1 MFNPYTPAK
10 TKSLSRG
17 GKPVSGSFSDFNLSD
32 SNYGGES
39 SFRYDPLGTPLKSTQ
54 QISVDWSKF
63 ENHTFF
69 SSGEVKVNE
78 SFDRII
84 NRYPFD
90 GTRKEVET
98 FLDSLTGFEKW
109 VWESFPRN
117 SGGVYLHS
125 GGYIPVKDKSGTL
138 YPDLSKNTTG
148 ETVINPPDGTTSLS
162 IELLLTLP
170 TGSNGREVVVQKL
183 SSPENGFTLHLE
195 PSSTSEVECIFSL
208 SSGSFRNTV
217 STLLTKG
224 VWNHVCV
231 VHNKGDERGNL
242 PQFYLNEELVGEGGI
257 LSMGKLDVDNS
268 PFLIGSGSSFYSG
281 NSLLTPTET
290 LEGTLDELRVFHS
303 VRELRSQI
311 LFSSRGLYSTPDLKL
326 YFRFNEPVGY
336 LSPGGNSSV
345 DSIVL
350 DSSGNSLHSNIS
362 NFTGSMRVNL
372 GVTPTNPMRNERSE
386 FTITLFPSHSS
397 VLTLNSNLLSQA
409 REYDRNN
416 PNNIIRLIPP
426 HYLLEGSSQ
435 DGFSSP
441 EGDGGD
447 PYGGVGIPG
456 EGKMGSVQIILTF
469 LYIWSKHFDEL
480 KMYLDSFGTLRS
492 VGYLR
497 EGTLPDN
504 FLEDRIREFGFYLPK
519 MFTNVDLDSFV
530 HGDSRDPQEDDSIP
544 LREIQSEIM
553 RRVLVNLPKISRSK
567 GTQHSIKSFL
577 RSVGIDPNN
586 SLSIREYGGSTTKQI
601 GTTREIRTETLPIV
615 EFSSGSLITT
625 PYLTS
630 PRTEPGFPEITG
642 TPNDSLLTSGSWNME
657 GLWKIP
663 PQKLPLITESGGI
676 QSLLRVVGTG
686 SLSTQHQLY
695 GNLIVTPGSDHPL
708 TSPTVELY
716 LRPGCGTTSP
726 TLSLTLPLE
735 GDGVFDGDT
744 WSISFGCERNSP
756 SSSYYL
762 RAGKMEEGEIRKMY
776 TTSSYFQEDPSG
788 SGNVFREFSPSHNSS
803 GSFIVM
809 GSNHEFDY
817 GTSGY
822 YHLNSTLSVD
832 SPARTTQYVGW
843 GGNLKFY
850 STSLSLEEWK
860 EHVRNPLST
869 GVGDPTTHWNYV
881 TSTSGSFGRLR
892 LDTLV
897 KQTTRDSDSLGN
909 IPFLD
914 FSEGIGTS
922 QGTGFPPSSNVLVG
936 DILTYSHLSP
946 KFDEVSTDEKIR
958 VRSFT
963 DPTLV
968 EENPWSVL
976 APTYL
981 SSEVFSSEEPQDDL
995 RLSIEFSLMDSLD
1008 RDIVRIF
1015 SSLDPINDALGSPE
1029 NMFSPDYPDLE
1040 ILRDVYFNRLS
1051 SKPDWRSF
1059 LEFYRWF
1066 DLSISSFIE
1075 QLVPGKTNY
1084 KGTNFVVESHM
1095 LERHKN
1101 SYHWDGNYVGDKIR
1115 VQDELRVQLISG
1127 RIGKY

>member
-10 TKSLSRG
+10 TNSLARG
-17 GKPVSGSFSDFNLSD
+17 GKSVSGSFSDFNLSD

-39 SFRYDPLGTPLKSTQ
+39 SFRYDPLGSPLKSTQ
-54 QISVDWSKF
+54 QLNVDWSKF

-78 SFDRII
+78 SFNRII
-84 NRYPFD
+84 NGYPFD
-90 GTRKEVET
+90 GTRREVET
-98 FLDSLTGFEKW
+98 FIDSLTGFEKYI
-109 VWESFPRN
+109 WENFPRN
-117 SGGVYLHS
+117 SGGLHLHDD
-125 GGYIPVKDKSGTL
+125 GYISVKDKSGTL

-148 ETVINPPDGTTSLS
+148 ETIINPPDGTTSLS
-162 IELLLTLP
+162 IEFLLNIP
-170 TGSNGREVVVQKL
+170 IGSNGSEAIIQKL

-195 PSSTSEVECIFSL
+195 PSVTDEVECIFSL

-217 STLLTKG
+217 NASLTKG
-224 VWNHVCV
+224 KWNHICV
-231 VHNKGDERGNL
+231 IHNKDDERGNI
-242 PQFYLNEELVGEGGI
+242 PQFYLNEVLVGEGNI

-268 PFLIGSGSSFYSG
+268 PFLIGAGSPFYSG
-281 NSLLTPTET
+281 DTLITPTET
-290 LEGTLDELRVFHS
+290 LDGMLDELRVFHS
-303 VRELRSQI
+303 VRDLRNQI
-311 LFSSRGLYSTPDLKL
+311 LFASRGLYSSPDLKL
-326 YFRFNEPVGY
+326 YFRFNEPVGN
-336 LSPGGNSSV
+336 LSPSGTSSV
-345 DSIVL
+345 ESIVL

-362 NFTGSMRVNL
+362 NFTGDMRVNL
-372 GVTPTNPMRNERSE
+372 GITPTNPMRNEKSE
-386 FTITLFPSHSS
+386 FNVVLFPSHAT
-397 VLTLNSNLLSQA
+397 VLTLNSTLLSQA
-409 REYDRNN
+409 KEYDRNN

-435 DGFSSP
+435 DGFSTP

-447 PYGGVGIPG
+447 AYGGVGIPG

-469 LYIWSKHFDEL
+469 LYIWSKYFDEL
-480 KMYLDSFGTLRS
+480 KMYLDSFGTLRNI
-492 VGYLR
+492 GYLK

-504 FLEDRIREFGFYLPK
+504 FLEDRVKEFGFYLPK
-519 MFTNVDLDSFV
+519 MFTNMDLDSFV
-530 HGDSRDPQEDDSIP
+530 HGDSLDPQEDDSIP
-544 LREIQSEIM
+544 IREIQSEIT
-553 RRVLVNLPKISRSK
+553 RRVLMNLPKISRSK

-586 SLSIREYGGSTTKQI
+586 SLKIREYGGSTTKQI
-601 GTTREIRTETLPIV
+601 GTTREIRTETLPTV
-615 EFSSGSLITT
+615 EFSPDSLITT
-625 PYLTS
+625 PYLTGTRS
-630 PRTEPGFPEITG
+630 EPGFPDITG
-642 TPNDSLLTSGSWNME
+642 TPSDCLLTSGSWNVE
-657 GLWKIP
+657 GMWKIP
-663 PQKLPLITESGGI
+663 PQKLPLITDSNGN
-676 QSLLRVVGTG
+676 QSLIRVVGTG

-695 GNLIVTPGSDHPL
+695 SNLIVTQGSDHPL

-726 TLSLTLPLE
+726 TLTLSLPLD
-735 GDGVFDGDT
+735 GNGVFDGDT
-744 WSISFGCERNSP
+744 WNISFGCERSSP

-762 RAGKMEEGEIRKMY
+762 RVGKMEEGEIRKLY
-776 TTSSYFQEDPSG
+776 VTSSFFQEDPSG
-788 SGNVFREFSPSHNSS
+788 SGNVFRELSSTHNSS

-809 GSNHEFDY
+809 GSHHEFDY
-817 GTSGY
+817 GTTGY
-822 YHLNSTLSVD
+822 YHLNSTLHTD
-832 SPARTTQYVGW
+832 EPARTTEYIGW
-843 GGNLKFY
+843 GGNLRFY
-850 STSLSLEEWK
+850 STSLSLGEWK
-860 EHVRNPLST
+860 EHVRNPYST

-892 LDTLV
+892 LDTLQ
-897 KQTTRDSDSLGN
+897 KQPTRESDSLGN
-909 IPFLD
+909 IDFLD

-922 QGTGFPPSSNVLVG
+922 RGSGFIPSTNVLVG

-958 VRSFT
+958 VRSFI
-963 DPTLV
+963 DPELV

-981 SSEVFSSEEPQDDL
+981 SSEALASEEPQDDL
-995 RLSIEFSLMDSLD
+995 RLSIEFSLMDSLN

-1015 SSLDPINDALGSPE
+1015 STLDPISDALGSPE
-1029 NMFSPDYPDLE
+1029 NMFSPDYPHLE
-1040 ILRDVYFNRLS
+1040 NLRDVYFNRLS
-1051 SKPDWRSF
+1051 EKPNWRSF

-1101 SYHWDGNYVGDKIR
+1101 VYHWDGNYAGDRIKI
-1115 VQDELRVQLISG
+1115 QDELRVQLITG